1 MIKAGQVY
9 IIYLDW
15 DVWSII
21 TITNIDNED
30 VHVIGNEGF
39 VETYSIDTF
48 QKQDKKLLAEYPTW
62 CEAIMSP
69 EFRKG
74 KKNITIEEFKKNI
87 APYMKKGYVFMEDNG
102 TWEYSRVKPA
112 IIESYVPDMFV
123 KVTCW
128 NRGFRLDDWF
138 DIEPVDNWQE
148 SLIEVGI

>member
-1 MIKAGQVY
+1 MIKVGQVY

-21 TITNIDNED
+21 TITNIDNEI

-39 VETYSIDTF
+39 ADTYSLDAF

-62 CEAIMSP
+62 FEAIMSF

-74 KKNITIEEFKKNI
+74 KKNITIDEFKKNI
-87 APYMKKGYVFMEDNG
+87 APYMKHGWVAMSGLEKKWFYAETKPDTCNIVD
-102 TWEYSRVKPA
+102 TW
-112 IIESYVPDMFV
+112 FV
-123 KVTCW
+123 K
-128 NRGFRLDDWF
+128 NAIDLEEMFN
-138 DIEPVDNWQE
+138 IEPVSDWKN